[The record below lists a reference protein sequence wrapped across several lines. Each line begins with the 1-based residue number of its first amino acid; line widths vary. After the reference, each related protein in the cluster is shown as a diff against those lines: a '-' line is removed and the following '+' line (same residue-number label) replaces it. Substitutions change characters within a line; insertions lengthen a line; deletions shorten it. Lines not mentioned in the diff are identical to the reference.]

1 MFPTRSGLVTIIG
14 RPNVGKSTLLNALI
28 GEKISIV
35 SDRPQ
40 TTRKNILGV
49 LTKDDVQIM
58 FLDTPGI
65 HKPKD
70 NLGEHMVKN
79 AISALEDDV
88 DLVLFLI
95 DVKEITDED
104 VYIDRY
110 VLPKYN
116 TKKMLVINKCDLV
129 NIDPV
134 EAVRDK
140 ININNYDEVI
150 PISALYGTNLDK
162 LEETIKKHLPEG
174 PQYYPEDTKTTEPIE
189 DRIREIIREK
199 AILLTYQEIPY
210 SIAVAL
216 EEFYEKENIFYIR
229 AIIFVEKDS
238 QKGII
243 IGKNGKKLKDI
254 GILARE
260 ELEALLGKKVYL
272 DLWVK
277 VKEKWRKKAR
287 WVEELVYS

>member
-1 MFPTRSGLVTIIG
+1 MRSGLVTIIG

-28 GEKISIV
+28 GEKISII

-40 TTRKNILGV
+40 TTRKNILGI

-70 NLGEHMVKN
+70 NLGEYMVKN

-88 DLVLFLI
+88 DLILFLI
-95 DVKEITDED
+95 DATEIADED
-104 VYIDRY
+104 IYIDRY

-116 TKKMLVINKCDLV
+116 TKKILVINKCDLV
-129 NIDPV
+129 HNDPV
-134 EAVRDK
+134 ESVKDK
-140 ININNYDEVI
+140 INIDNYDEVI
-150 PISALYGTNLDK
+150 SISALYRTNLDR
-162 LEETIKKHLPEG
+162 LEETIKKYLPEG

-216 EEFYEKENIFYIR
+216 EEFYEKENIFYIK

-243 IGKNGKKLKDI
+243 IGKNGKKLKEI
-254 GILARE
+254 GTLARE

>member
-1 MFPTRSGLVTIIG
+1 MKSGLVTIIG

-28 GEKISIV
+28 GEKVSIV

-40 TTRKNILGV
+40 TTRKNILGIV
-49 LTKDDVQIM
+49 SKDDFQVM

-70 NLGEHMVKN
+70 DLGEHMVKD

-88 DLVLFLI
+88 DLIIFIV
-95 DVKEITDED
+95 DAKEIADED
-104 VYIDRY
+104 IYIDKY
-110 VLPKYN
+110 VLPKYQN
-116 TKKMLVINKCDLV
+116 KKILAINKSDLV
-129 NIDPV
+129 NTDPI
-134 EAVRDK
+134 ESVRNK
-140 ININNYDEVI
+140 INISNYDEVI

-162 LEETIKKHLPEG
+162 LEEAIKKYLPEG
-174 PQYYPEDTKTTEPIE
+174 PQYYPEDVKTTEPIE

-199 AILLTYQEIPY
+199 VILLTYQEIPY
-210 SIAVAL
+210 IIAVVL
-216 EEFYEKENIFYIR
+216 EEFEERNDLFYIR
-229 AIIFVEKDS
+229 AVIFVEKES

-243 IGKNGKKLKDI
+243 IGKNGKKLKEI
-254 GILARE
+254 GTLARE

-277 VKEKWRKKAR
+277 VRDKWRKKAR